1 MPHLDE
7 HTRQEKVRALPAAW
21 RNRGGGAGTALPAQ
35 HAAAAQRSRGDAE
48 YPARGDEHGRRGEPG
63 LPRRDETAGG
73 TGTRRRGGAWGRGEA
88 GPARGGRRVADGEVE
103 ARRRGRVGGGACT
116 GDRRLDRSLVLLGIC
131 VLSQKKNRRFVGV
144 HFRVGAQ
151 MKVWAGVALTD

>member
-63 LPRRDETAGG
+63 LPRRDETAG
-73 TGTRRRGGAWGRGEA
+73 RGWAGAWGA
-88 GPARGGRRVADGEVE
+88 ALALGGWNGGSYLYS
-103 ARRRGRVGGGACT
+103 GR
-116 GDRRLDRSLVLLGIC
+116 
-131 VLSQKKNRRFVGV
+131 
-144 HFRVGAQ
+144 
-151 MKVWAGVALTD
+151 